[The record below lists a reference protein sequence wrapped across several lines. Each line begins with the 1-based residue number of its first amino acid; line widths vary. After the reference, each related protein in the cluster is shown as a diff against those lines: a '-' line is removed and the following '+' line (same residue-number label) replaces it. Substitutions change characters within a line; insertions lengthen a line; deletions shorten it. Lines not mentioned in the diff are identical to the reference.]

1 MPRELA
7 IIAMS
12 FLIIAAFLYM
22 SYQALFGFFPI
33 GDEKIF
39 NLVYGSA
46 NLMTGIVIN
55 YWFGSSKSSSDKDKT
70 ITAMMAG
77 DANRG
82 GVKQ

>member
-7 IIAMS
+7 IIVMS
-12 FLIIAAFLYM
+12 FLIVAAFLYM
-22 SYQALFGFFPI
+22 SYQALFGFFPL

-70 ITAMMAG
+70 ITAMMT
-77 DANRG
+77 NEPKT